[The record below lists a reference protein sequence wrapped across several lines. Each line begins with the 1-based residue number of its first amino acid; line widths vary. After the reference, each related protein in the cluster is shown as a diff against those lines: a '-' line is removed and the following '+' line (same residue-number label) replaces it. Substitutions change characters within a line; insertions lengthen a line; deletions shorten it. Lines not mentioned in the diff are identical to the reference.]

1 MENYIIIGAILVAIG
16 AVNIIVLNRVS
27 KRLEVIEEQE
37 REIAAVLD
45 VVQRYADE
53 YNSIMETIVI
63 LKRFEL
69 PSKAVEDLNL
79 FIETTDKFVNLMKE
93 IDKDGPEA

>member
-45 VVQRYADE
+45 VVQLYADE

>member
-69 PSKAVEDLNL
+69 PSKAIEDLNL